1 MANPHFQNMI
11 LWAGNTDATE
21 AKKDQPMF
29 MPYPSDQTFYGYFN
43 DFMTYTATDWT
54 ITSTDGGGDSGEVI
68 QATSSAGG
76 ALLIPSLT
84 SSDIPS
90 APSGAKM
97 GGTLTMAMASE
108 PNYLDPA
115 DWWGSSDIQMIDQI
129 FDSLIQFGFDFKPY
143 PRLAESW
150 TVSDDGKVWTF
161 NLRSGVKFH
170 DGHELTSADVKYS
183 YERIL
188 DPDTKAVR
196 RSALTNN
203 AKIESIST
211 PDVSQNHF

>member
-1 MANPHFQNMI
+1 MKKNAESTLGPINMQN
-11 LWAGNTDATE
+11 
-21 AKKDQPMF
+21 KKVL
-29 MPYPSDQTFYGYFN
+29 GII
-43 DFMTYTATDWT
+43 AVA
-54 ITSTDGGGDSGEVI
+54 IIVVL
-68 QATSSAGG
+68 AGG

-129 FDSLIQFGFDFKPY
+129 FDSLVQFGFDFKPY

-150 TVSDDGKVWTF
+150 TVSDDGKAQASSRALVCKDWHPPRTAA
-161 NLRSGVKFH
+161 NACKETLITLLSGCWAVK
-170 DGHELTSADVKYS
+170 A
-183 YERIL
+183 
-188 DPDTKAVR
+188 A
-196 RSALTNN
+196 
-203 AKIESIST
+203 
-211 PDVSQNHF
+211 PDVWAWNLSQ